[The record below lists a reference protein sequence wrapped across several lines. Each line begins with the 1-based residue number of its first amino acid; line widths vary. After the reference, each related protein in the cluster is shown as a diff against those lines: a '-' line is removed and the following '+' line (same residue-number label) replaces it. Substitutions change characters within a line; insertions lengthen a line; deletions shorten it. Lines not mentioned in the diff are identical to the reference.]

1 MSSPA
6 SRAAASQ
13 PGNAPHYA
21 VVIVGAGP
29 TGLTLANLLGT
40 YGVRTLL
47 VERGSDVVDEPRAVS
62 IDDESLRTLQAAGV
76 VESVLEQV
84 VRGYGTW
91 YYSWRGKEF
100 ARVEPNASEYGF
112 PKRNAFRQQVLV
124 AQLRDN
130 LKRFEHVALKFDH
143 ESVAFTDYGDG
154 VRLQLSHAGEIKQV
168 RCDWL
173 VACDGG
179 RSGIREQLGI
189 VLAGKTYGKRWLIVD
204 LTGRTSPFRHTRTF
218 CDPAR
223 PAIRLPGPHGTLR
236 YEFMLHDHESAED
249 VLDEP
254 RIRQWIRARDP
265 ADAALPIAR
274 KVVYT
279 FHARVAE
286 RWRTGRVFLAGDAA
300 HLTPPFAGQGMN
312 SGVRDAANLSWKLA
326 AVVHGRLGEP
336 LLDSYEE
343 ERRPHA
349 WALIRMAMRIGRFMQ
364 PTSVASA
371 ILMQATLRLVST
383 YRPVRDYILH
393 LRFKPKPRFLSGFFS
408 GGNARRASAPG
419 GQLLPQ
425 PWVEL
430 YHGERIRLDE
440 VLGSGFAM
448 LMLPG
453 ASLTGFGQLFER
465 TGVPYRRVRIV
476 PRIDDFIEPP
486 EPGCND
492 AVIRDDA
499 GILEDIMR
507 SAGADVMFVRPDRY
521 VLGYAKEGDPASIAA
536 LAQLFARVAC
546 ATGQT
551 RSAVSQE
558 AAGTVVP
565 ADEEM
570 AEKID

>member
-6 SRAAASQ
+6 SRAVAIQ
-13 PGNAPHYA
+13 PGNEPHYA

-29 TGLTLANLLGT
+29 TGLTLANLLGA

-76 VESVLEQV
+76 VDSVLEQV
-84 VRGYGTW
+84 VMGYGTW

-100 ARVEPNASEYGF
+100 ARVEPNACEYGF
-112 PKRNAFRQQVLV
+112 PKRNAFRQQILV

-130 LKRFEHVALKFDH
+130 LKRFEHVSLKFDH

-154 VRLQLSHAGEIKQV
+154 VRLQLSHAGEVKPV

-189 VLAGKTYGKRWLIVD
+189 VLAGRTYGKRWLIVD
-204 LTGRTSPFRHTRTF
+204 LIGRTSPFRHTKTF

-223 PAIRLPGPHGTLR
+223 PAIRLPGPNGTLR

-254 RIRQWIRARDP
+254 LVRQWIRARDP
-265 ADAALPIAR
+265 RDAPLPIAR

-286 RWRTGRVFLAGDAA
+286 HWKRGRVFLAGDAA

-364 PTSVASA
+364 PTSVTSA

-393 LRFKPKPRFLSGFFS
+393 LRFKPKPRFGSGFFS
-408 GGNARRASAPG
+408 AGHARRASVPA

-430 YHGERIRLDE
+430 YHGERVRLDD
-440 VLGSGFAM
+440 VLGTGFAM

-453 ASLTGFGQLFER
+453 AGSIEFGRIFEGA
-465 TGVPYRRVRIV
+465 GVPYRRVRII
-476 PRIDDFIEPP
+476 PRIDDFIEEP
-486 EPGCND
+486 EAGCTD

-499 GILEDIMR
+499 GVLEDIMR
-507 SAGADVMFVRPDRY
+507 SVGADVMFVRPDRY
-521 VLGYAKEGDPASIAA
+521 VLGYAKEGDPDSIAA
-536 LAQLFARVAC
+536 LGQLFGRFVY
-546 ATGQT
+546 AT
-551 RSAVSQE
+551 RPMMSAASPE
-558 AAGTVVP
+558 ASGTVAP

-570 AEKID
+570 ADKID